1 MLQTYTLAVP
11 NIPLLA
17 LWHPTVQP
25 AACYFWGGDATQQP
39 FAAAGAVLQLTAS
52 GPQRFADLQ
61 QQANALWQTWQD
73 LSPTAHPLSP
83 KLLGGFGFWDQP
95 STQPQW
101 RAFPAA
107 LFIMP
112 QFTLSQVAGRT
123 WLTVARCGE
132 SAAEPLAQLAAR
144 FLAQLL
150 TVPLPETA
158 AALSPALT
166 VPDCTFDEWAERV
179 AAATTQMQAGTYQKI
194 VLSRT
199 VTAYHQQRLNLATVL
214 AQLPRQYPQ
223 CFHFAFTPPS
233 SERLPSTFF
242 CG

>member
-95 STQPQW
+95 APS
-101 RAFPAA
+101 RSGG
-107 LFIMP
+107 LF
-112 QFTLSQVAGRT
+112 
-123 WLTVARCGE
+123 
-132 SAAEPLAQLAAR
+132 
-144 FLAQLL
+144 
-150 TVPLPETA
+150 
-158 AALSPALT
+158 
-166 VPDCTFDEWAERV
+166 
-179 AAATTQMQAGTYQKI
+179 
-194 VLSRT
+194 
-199 VTAYHQQRLNLATVL
+199 
-214 AQLPRQYPQ
+214 QLPCLLCRSLRSAKWPG
-223 CFHFAFTPPS
+223 A
-233 SERLPSTFF
+233 L
-242 CG
+242 G